1 MIKIYISNDCDY
13 CKELKNKLTE
23 SKIEFIAIDIDDEK
37 NRESVSKLFD
47 FVGEP
52 LIPIIIHEH
61 KILAPKRSFN
71 TIDQAMVLIK
81 SLI

>member
-1 MIKIYISNDCDY
+1 MIKIYISEVCDY
-13 CKELKNKLTE
+13 CKELKDKLTE
-23 SKIEFIAIDIDDEK
+23 SKIEFTTIDIDDEK
-37 NRESVSKLFD
+37 NQEMVSKIFD

-52 LIPIIIHEH
+52 LIPIIIHEN

-71 TIDQAMVLIK
+71 TIEQAMVLIK

>member
-1 MIKIYISNDCDY
+1 MIKIYITEYCDY
-13 CKELKNKLTE
+13 CKELKDMLTE
-23 SKIEFIAIDIDDEK
+23 SKIEFTTIDIDDEK
-37 NRESVSKLFD
+37 NKETVSKIFD

-52 LIPIIIHEH
+52 LIPIIIYEN

-71 TIDQAMVLIK
+71 TIDQAMALIK